1 MSDTLSIPTA
11 KSIIADLQNPETK
24 IKTNAIKN
32 IQILIDQ
39 IGHDRF
45 RKEFLPYLINCLDV
59 EEDDCLLELSK
70 NLGIFLEGIGGKNY
84 IHDLFPLLETILHTD
99 DIAIRKGINLSI
111 EIILQNNSENEFKND
126 IMKLIIELSNS
137 EEIGFKRNSCSLI
150 GTCYGSLNEK
160 ERKEMMKILKTFLNH
175 GNQMVKIEL
184 VMCMKKISCYMERN
198 DFQEFFEKLFM
209 EKNDTIRFNLM
220 DSIENLKNV
229 INIMDYGEFLSN
241 IIPKLAN
248 DESWRTRLTFSD
260 KLPIICSFGSLIQG
274 NVNDIRNIIINS
286 YAKVIEDP
294 EAEVRTSACKN
305 LERISE
311 ILGKENN
318 FTKVLSKLKPLSKD
332 EYTYVR
338 NALASNLLLMCP
350 FVDKKLTNDYIYPI
364 FSEMIKDS
372 DHDIRMVLIKNL
384 DKLNEVMNIDNIVQG
399 IIPSLIEISNNKN
412 WRIRNQIAETI
423 PVLGRILNKKI
434 FMENILNICIKWLT
448 DNVYAIR
455 ETACK
460 LMKRLYDIFKGEDF
474 EKKLLAK
481 LSQMIKSE
489 SYLIRIT
496 VTILIKEFV
505 NDEYNC
511 DFLEKKL
518 FPYVMRLSKDKIAN
532 IRMNCVIILKKMNK
546 ISKNRDILKDIS
558 QLLDELKRD
567 RDIDVL
573 YAISDN

>member
-1 MSDTLSIPTA
+1 
-11 KSIIADLQNPETK
+11 
-24 IKTNAIKN
+24 
-32 IQILIDQ
+32 
-39 IGHDRF
+39 
-45 RKEFLPYLINCLDV
+45 
-59 EEDDCLLELSK
+59 
-70 NLGIFLEGIGGKNY
+70 
-84 IHDLFPLLETILHTD
+84 
-99 DIAIRKGINLSI
+99 
-111 EIILQNNSENEFKND
+111 
-126 IMKLIIELSNS
+126 
-137 EEIGFKRNSCSLI
+137 
-150 GTCYGSLNEK
+150 
-160 ERKEMMKILKTFLNH
+160 
-175 GNQMVKIEL
+175 
-184 VMCMKKISCYMERN
+184 
-198 DFQEFFEKLFM
+198 
-209 EKNDTIRFNLM
+209 
-220 DSIENLKNV
+220 
-229 INIMDYGEFLSN
+229 
-241 IIPKLAN
+241 
-248 DESWRTRLTFSD
+248 
-260 KLPIICSFGSLIQG
+260 
-274 NVNDIRNIIINS
+274 
-286 YAKVIEDP
+286 
-294 EAEVRTSACKN
+294 
-305 LERISE
+305 
-311 ILGKENN
+311 
-318 FTKVLSKLKPLSKD
+318 
-332 EYTYVR
+332 
-338 NALASNLLLMCP
+338 
-350 FVDKKLTNDYIYPI
+350 
-364 FSEMIKDS
+364 MIKDS

-532 IRMNCVIILKKMNK
+532 IRMNCVIILKKMSK